1 MPTRVFTLP
10 CPPGFALPLAVCSYG
25 YFLLE
30 PNRWQPTTR
39 TFDRALHG
47 QDNRVIRVAIA
58 QDAPRVLRVRCDSP
72 ITTAERA
79 ALATQI
85 TRMLRLDQPAE
96 IVRRFQRMYPEAKKA
111 RFGWMFRSP
120 TLFED
125 IVKTMTGCN
134 VTWTSTMRMNRL
146 LCEHVGNG
154 AFPTPAQLA
163 RLRPSWVKQRCKV
176 GYRAERIVRLAR
188 DVDASKLDLT
198 WFDNADHATD
208 EVFDRLTDIY
218 GIGEYAAG
226 NICHLLGRY
235 DRLAIDTETYR
246 HFEEEHGASRGDN
259 PKELHPRIERHYSRF
274 APYQFLAY
282 WFDLWNAY
290 QRKFGRAW
298 GWDADKHGPNF
309 TAAALKK
316 LDAGKQ

>member
-1 MPTRVFTLP
+1 MAIRSFTLA

-30 PNRWQPTTR
+30 PNRWQPGTR
-39 TFDRALHG
+39 TLDRALHG
-47 QDNRVIRVAIA
+47 EDDRVVRVTIA
-58 QDAPRVLRVRCDSP
+58 QHEPRALRVRCDSP
-72 ITTAERA
+72 ITTNERA
-79 ALATQI
+79 ALTGQI

-96 IVRRFQRMYPEAKKA
+96 IVRRFQRMYPAAKKA
-111 RFGWMFRSP
+111 GFGWMFRSP

-146 LCEHVGNG
+146 LCEHVGRG

-188 DVDASKLDLT
+188 DVDAGKLDLA
-198 WFDNADHATD
+198 WFDDRDHGTD

-226 NICHLLGRY
+226 NICQLLGRY

-259 PKELHPRIERHYSRF
+259 PKELHPRIERHYARF

-282 WFDLWNAY
+282 WFDLWDAY
-290 QRKFGRAW
+290 QRRFGHAW
-298 GWDADKHGPNF
+298 GWDAEKHGPNF
-309 TAAALKK
+309 TAATLKK
-316 LDAGKQ
+316 LDAAKP